1 MQPATMEFLR
11 QRFSDYYDHFSF
23 DEPVDIRHREWGFIF
38 FEQSDEVHMKRH
50 VGFASSTEARD
61 YIKMLVPAH
70 VYYSSAYYKR
80 PDAPTMKEKDWTGAD
95 LIFDLDADHIVRG
108 DYAMMLERV
117 HQETQKLLDIIT
129 EELGFSK
136 NRISIV
142 FSGGRGYHVHIF
154 DPEVR
159 LWGSQERR
167 EIIDYLCG
175 TGIDVFRVLGHE
187 HNTDKSWNMRI
198 KQAFLEYINELES
211 MSPDDAM
218 TLISQNEGIGKKTAY
233 EFLDAAPAYKNL
245 VMASPKE
252 VAGKKIVRKIIEND
266 KRFLEILRTKGTY
279 PDEPVTTDIKRLIR
293 LPSSLHGGS
302 GMRVTRL
309 SFNEFSDFKPLNDAI
324 VFGDREIKVSLGNSL
339 KLPMLGNVY
348 NLQKGVNPVPEALA
362 VFLCCRGFAELSG
375 V

>member
-11 QRFSDYYDHFSF
+11 QRFSDYYSGFTF
-23 DEPVDIRHREWGFIF
+23 DEPSEIRQREWGFVF
-38 FEQSDEVHMKRH
+38 FEQSGDIRMKRH
-50 VGFASSTEARD
+50 VGFTSGNEARD
-61 YIKMLVPAH
+61 YIKMLTPAH

-80 PDAPTMKEKDWTGAD
+80 PDAPTMKEKDWMGAD

-108 DYAMMLERV
+108 DYAMMLDRV
-117 HQETQKLLDIIT
+117 HQETQKLLDMIT
-129 EELGFSK
+129 DELGFSK
-136 NRISIV
+136 KDISIV

-175 TGIDVFRVLGHE
+175 IGIDVFRVLGHD
-187 HNTDKSWNMRI
+187 HSTDKGWNLRI
-198 KQAFLEYINELES
+198 RQAIIKYINELES
-211 MSPDDAM
+211 LPPDEAAA
-218 TLISQNEGIGKKTAY
+218 LISGNEGIGKKAAT
-233 EFLDAAPAYKNL
+233 EFMKEAQGYKNL
-245 VMASPKE
+245 MKGAGKE
-252 VAGKKIVRKIIEND
+252 ITGKKILQKIIEND
-266 KRFLEILRTKGTY
+266 KRFLEILRAEGTY

-309 SFNEFSDFKPLNDAI
+309 SFEQFSDFNPLEDAV
-324 VFGDREIKVSLGNSL
+324 VFGDREIAICLGMDL
-339 KLPMLGNVY
+339 KMSMMGNVY
-348 NLQKGVNPVPEALA
+348 TLQKGENHVPEALA
-362 VFLCCRGFAELSG
+362 VFLCCRGLAELSG